1 MSDHWQIT
9 FFVLFSIK
17 SRLPPNQAL
26 FHPLPLISPQKP
38 ILHFYLSRIFQSIFV
53 SICHEFIRKLE
64 ESWMN
69 SSWSKL
75 ICCFDNSKVCDEF
88 IMSNTDSLYSKFHTG
103 IPTYNTVMIKAVL
116 INIRVEWH
124 VWIDVWLSSSHL
136 PLNSIENTSFFKEW
150 NLIKVHTWINQQR
163 ICKKVA
169 YFVCINSMTC
179 KFKLLLNS
187 KQLLLPVNS
196 CNNVPFC
203 SMLDFLW
210 KQILGITFWH
220 KTLFKNN

>member
-88 IMSNTDSLYSKFHTG
+88 IMGNTDRLYSKIHIG

-163 ICKKVA
+163 ICKKSSL
-169 YFVCINSMTC
+169 FFMH
-179 KFKLLLNS
+179 KFND
-187 KQLLLPVNS
+187 
-196 CNNVPFC
+196 
-203 SMLDFLW
+203 M
-210 KQILGITFWH
+210 QI
-220 KTLFKNN
+220 